1 MMDVAEL
8 GLYVDSDGIVRA
20 DKSLSKFNRT
30 AAGAEKQ
37 TGAVNREFKAMERLS
52 QSIAPI
58 LATIVSIQSVRTLQQ
73 YSDAWTQVN
82 NQLRQVTGSES
93 QLIGIRQQLLDI
105 SRATNSDLDTTV
117 SLYSEMYRATRDL
130 DLSQRDVADITKT
143 INNLFLAGGKAASE
157 TAGAVRQL
165 TQALSAGAL
174 RGDEFNSVAEGAPR
188 IMDALAVKLRMTRGE
203 LREFAAT
210 GGITAKILTEALADY
225 SEEAQRMADLTER
238 TFGMSMVNARTNVI
252 EFVGGLDTANSAI
265 ARAGQAIETLTENL
279 DSVLKVGQ
287 LLVVLIG
294 SRMVGALGASAA
306 ASVKMTAASV
316 AEARATASKTAEE
329 IRFLKVVQ
337 GSLAAQLANN
347 RATAAAAGLRAQLA
361 ANTAALTAAQNTYTA
376 ALARSTVATGA
387 TAAATGALRGALA
400 LIGGPLGAVTLAAI
414 AFAKFVQYTGE
425 TARIE
430 RAREEIKKLT
440 RGFGDLTEAQQENR
454 RLSIQNQIREVT
466 AEIEALRIKAQQ
478 AAVGAN
484 AMANSW
490 GGAAARAVGYT
501 FAADARVAEERLE
514 ALQAA
519 LKSITTEVEGAASG
533 SDGLNMSIG
542 LDPSVVKLYQDA
554 MAEVNK
560 TAATFK
566 GIMDSLEKDRIAL
579 EEGEAAAYKF
589 ELRLQGLGDAHIKA
603 AMAAREYNDAV
614 GAAKS
619 QEENFKRIMD
629 GLKEERILLEE
640 GEDAAYAFSL
650 SLENLTDKQ
659 REAIIAAR
667 DYNKAIKDQDGLK
680 RALEEIKRAAGPA
693 YAAMADFD
701 SQLKTL
707 QDSLAQGLIDPSKFD
722 DLVSHIERV
731 RDAALKAAE
740 GLSFWGKVE
749 AGTNAVIDGLGQV
762 QSTMADGSKEA
773 QKLGQVMQA
782 LQVVQG
788 IAAILNQG
796 MGDPY
801 TAIGRMAAMA
811 AAVASLIGS
820 VGFAG
825 EGSTAAADAQAAQ
838 GTGTV
843 LGDSA
848 AKSESAI
855 KSLEM
860 QVSLT
865 QDLVGINRGMLAALQ
880 AMQAGISGASNLIT
894 RGTDF
899 SGSSEQ
905 WGLWGGQA
913 SGLLGKSFDFV
924 TSLDGLTGWLDKAL
938 GGSRSVINSGIEIA
952 GGYITDLVN
961 NTVAEAFQVVE
972 SRKHAFASKKVRR
985 HSEALGSSVTD
996 QFELVFGSMVDAVT
1010 AAAEVL
1016 GVADATIQRRI
1027 SQFRVAATEISL
1039 KDLSGEDQQAELN
1052 AVFSAIF
1059 DDLAAS
1065 VVPFA
1070 SQFQE
1075 AGEGMAETL
1084 IRVAS
1089 QVQAAQEAVGQL
1101 GLSIFDGLEPEKV
1114 AQVADELTN
1123 AAGGLEAF
1131 VSSLQSFV
1139 SKFASE
1145 EQQLAIAT
1153 DQVTRA
1159 FVQLEQDLPATR
1171 DGLWSLMQT
1180 LTDPNDIAAVLSLA
1194 DALDEY
1200 YSALEEIDNE
1210 RQSLTI
1216 ELLKALG
1223 REEEALAMQRQIA
1236 LAGLHE
1242 SNRALQEQVWALN
1255 DAAQAQQ
1262 ALAEFQRG
1270 IADQILDS
1278 VSPAHAELER
1288 LNRAMAAQ
1296 IAQAQ
1301 ELGIAE
1307 DDLTN
1312 MRRLHQLQLMKFAA
1326 GLDESIKSLSDQL
1339 FGGEVESQVQHTVR
1353 AVDNGMN
1360 QIRKSMINAIEG
1372 VQNWLLSSQL
1382 SAVSPLTP
1390 SERLGEAERQFNTQF
1405 AAAMGGDVDAISALP
1420 KLADQFLSEAST
1432 FFGGSTAEFDQIWM
1446 QVRDA
1451 MQQVTGIDVP
1461 DQQPDRA
1468 QQTAIKQATE
1478 STALSALEQ
1487 IGIAADILSQVAAY
1501 SRITEESPAEIAR
1514 RLDVPLGD
1522 LIGIL
1527 GETPERTAGAL
1538 DHQFNELVTG
1548 FDMTIDPLLSVQHA
1562 QLEATQK
1569 QTEDQNAR
1577 LERIEKLLERSV
1589 QYDAVTA
1596 NNTAHTAV
1604 SQEQLA
1610 AEARKNRNMGSPQQR
1625 IQ

>member
-1 MMDVAEL
+1 MMDVARL

-52 QSIAPI
+52 RSIAPI

-82 NQLRQVTGSES
+82 NQLRQVTESES
-93 QLIGIRQQLLDI
+93 QLVGVREQLLDI

-117 SLYSEMYRATRDL
+117 RLYSEMYRATRDL
-130 DLSQRDVADITKT
+130 DLSQQDVAGITKT

-165 TQALSAGAL
+165 TQALASGAL

-225 SEEAQRMADLTER
+225 SDEAQRMADLTER
-238 TFGMSMVNARTNVI
+238 TFGQSMVNARTNI
-252 EFVGGLDTANSAI
+252 MEFVGGFDGISA
-265 ARAGQAIETLTENL
+265 AVSSVGTAIEEATAALNNYKSEITLIAGILGTA
-279 DSVLKVGQ
+279 GAAY
-287 LLVVLIG
+287 IG
-294 SRMVGALGASAA
+294 VQAATLAASAA
-306 ASVKMTAASV
+306 TVIYTGTLAAFS
-316 AEARATASKTAEE
+316 AQAAIT
-329 IRFLKVVQ
+329 
-337 GSLAAQLANN
+337 AAQLF
-347 RATAAAAGLRAQLA
+347 T
-361 ANTAALTAAQNTYTA
+361 
-376 ALARSTVATGA
+376 
-387 TAAATGALRGALA
+387 LRGALS
-400 LIGGPLGAVTLAAI
+400 TLAA
-414 AFAKFVQYTGE
+414 AGASFVAGWQIGTYL
-425 TARIE
+425 
-430 RAREEIKKLT
+430 REEFEFVEKLGIALAA
-440 RGFGDLTEAQQENR
+440 GFQRTFATLEGEMSKIGANISYALASPLDFARTKIIDFLQWLSSLGDKALGLLGLDGMMDGITAKLDDWRPETEAQF
-454 RLSIQNQIREVT
+454 RET
-466 AEIEALRIKAQQ
+466 LETIEAETRKKIGDIDDIYSDMFAN
-478 AAVGAN
+478 VGRNEPEVKKLVDALGEIDPDPLKEFSDLLDQL
-484 AMANSW
+484 M
-490 GGAAARAVGYT
+490 GGAVDLSY
-501 FAADARVAEERLE
+501 V
-514 ALQAA
+514 
-519 LKSITTEVEGAASG
+519 
-533 SDGLNMSIG
+533 
-542 LDPSVVKLYQDA
+542 
-554 MAEVNK
+554 
-560 TAATFK
+560 
-566 GIMDSLEKDRIAL
+566 
-579 EEGEAAAYKF
+579 
-589 ELRLQGLGDAHIKA
+589 LGD
-603 AMAAREYNDAV
+603 
-614 GAAKS
+614 
-619 QEENFKRIMD
+619 
-629 GLKEERILLEE
+629 L
-640 GEDAAYAFSL
+640 GEDELDA
-650 SLENLTDKQ
+650 
-659 REAIIAAR
+659 
-667 DYNKAIKDQDGLK
+667 LK
-680 RALEEIKRAAGPA
+680 RALEEIKRAADPV
-693 YAAMADFD
+693 YAALADFD
-701 SQLKTL
+701 SQLKIL

-722 DLVSHIERV
+722 ELVSHIERV
-731 RDAALKAAE
+731 RDAALEAAE

-749 AGTNAVIDGLGQV
+749 AGADAVIDGLGKV

-938 GGSRSVINSGIEIA
+938 GGSRSVTNSGIEIA

-961 NTVAEAFQVVE
+961 NTVAEAFQVVV
-972 SRKHAFASKKVRR
+972 SRKHAFASKKTRR
-985 HSEALGSSVTD
+985 HREALGSSVTD

-1039 KDLSGEDQQAELN
+1039 KDLSGEDQQAEIN

-1139 SKFASE
+1139 SRFASE

-1159 FVQLEQDLPATR
+1159 FTQLEMDLPATR
-1171 DGLWSLMQT
+1171 DGLWSLMQA
-1180 LTDPNDIAAVLSLA
+1180 LTDPNDIAAVLSLT

-1200 YSALEEIDNE
+1200 YSALEEIDRE
-1210 RQSLTI
+1210 RQGLTI
-1216 ELLKALG
+1216 ELLKAQG

-1236 LAGLHE
+1236 LEGLHE
-1242 SNRALQEQVWALN
+1242 SNRAIQEQIWALL
-1255 DAAQAQQ
+1255 DQAAAAESAAAETEKLAQAQQ
-1262 ALAEFQRG
+1262 AIADFQRG
-1270 IADQILDS
+1270 IADQILDI
-1278 VSPAHAELER
+1278 VSPAHAELEQ
-1288 LNRAMAAQ
+1288 LNQAMAAQ
-1296 IAQAQ
+1296 ITRAE

-1307 DDLTN
+1307 DDLNN

-1360 QIRKSMINAIEG
+1360 QIRKSMISAIEG

-1451 MQQVTGIDVP
+1451 MQQVTGIDIP

-1478 STALSALEQ
+1478 STALSAFEQ

-1522 LIGIL
+1522 LLSIL

-1538 DHQFNELVTG
+1538 DGQFNELVTG
-1548 FDMTIDPLLSVQHA
+1548 FDMTIDPLLSVQQA

>member
-8 GLYVDSDGIVRA
+8 GLYIDSDGIVRA

-30 AAGAEKQ
+30 AEGAERQ
-37 TGAVNREFKAMERLS
+37 TNRVNREFQAMERLS
-52 QSIAPI
+52 RTIAPI

-117 SLYSEMYRATRDL
+117 RLYSEMYRATRDL
-130 DLSQRDVADITKT
+130 DLSQQDVAGITKT

-165 TQALSAGAL
+165 TQALASGAL

-225 SEEAQRMADLTER
+225 SDEAQRMADLTER
-238 TFGMSMVNARTNVI
+238 TFGQNMVNARTNI
-252 EFVGGLDTANSAI
+252 MEFVGGIDGISA
-265 ARAGQAIETLTENL
+265 AVSSVGTAIEEATAALNNYKSEITLIAGILGTA
-279 DSVLKVGQ
+279 GAAY
-287 LLVVLIG
+287 IG
-294 SRMVGALGASAA
+294 VQAATLAASAA
-306 ASVKMTAASV
+306 TVIYTG
-316 AEARATASKTAEE
+316 T
-329 IRFLKVVQ
+329 
-337 GSLAAQLANN
+337 LAAFSAQ
-347 RATAAAAGLRAQLA
+347 AAITTAQLF
-361 ANTAALTAAQNTYTA
+361 T
-376 ALARSTVATGA
+376 
-387 TAAATGALRGALA
+387 LRGALS
-400 LIGGPLGAVTLAAI
+400 TLAA
-414 AFAKFVQYTGE
+414 AGASFVAGWQIGTYL
-425 TARIE
+425 
-430 RAREEIKKLT
+430 REEFEFVEKLGIALAA
-440 RGFGDLTEAQQENR
+440 GFQRTFATLEGEMSKIGANISYALASPLDFARTKIIDFLQWLSSLGDKALGLLGLDGMMDGITAKLDDWRPETEAQF
-454 RLSIQNQIREVT
+454 RET
-466 AEIEALRIKAQQ
+466 LETIEAETRKKIGDIDDIYSDMFAN
-478 AAVGAN
+478 VGRNEPEVKKLVDALGEIDPDPLEEFSDLLDQL
-484 AMANSW
+484 M
-490 GGAAARAVGYT
+490 GGAVDLSYVLG
-501 FAADARVAEERLE
+501 
-514 ALQAA
+514 AL
-519 LKSITTEVEGAASG
+519 
-533 SDGLNMSIG
+533 
-542 LDPSVVKLYQDA
+542 
-554 MAEVNK
+554 
-560 TAATFK
+560 
-566 GIMDSLEKDRIAL
+566 
-579 EEGEAAAYKF
+579 
-589 ELRLQGLGDAHIKA
+589 
-603 AMAAREYNDAV
+603 
-614 GAAKS
+614 
-619 QEENFKRIMD
+619 
-629 GLKEERILLEE
+629 
-640 GEDAAYAFSL
+640 GEDELDA
-650 SLENLTDKQ
+650 
-659 REAIIAAR
+659 
-667 DYNKAIKDQDGLK
+667 LK
-680 RALEEIKRAAGPA
+680 RALEEIKRAADPV
-693 YAAMADFD
+693 YAALADFD
-701 SQLKTL
+701 SQLKIL

-722 DLVSHIERV
+722 ELVSHIERV
-731 RDAALKAAE
+731 RDAALEAAE

-749 AGTNAVIDGLGQV
+749 AGANAVIDGLGQV

-985 HSEALGSSVTD
+985 HREALGSSVTD

-1070 SQFQE
+1070 SQFQQ

-1114 AQVADELTN
+1114 AQVSDELTN

-1139 SKFASE
+1139 SRFASE

-1159 FVQLEQDLPATR
+1159 FTQLEMDLPATR

-1200 YSALEEIDNE
+1200 YSALEEIDRE
-1210 RQSLTI
+1210 RQGLTI
-1216 ELLKALG
+1216 ELLKAQG

-1262 ALAEFQRG
+1262 ALADFQRG
-1270 IADQILDS
+1270 IADQILDI

-1288 LNRAMAAQ
+1288 LNQAMAAQ
-1296 IAQAQ
+1296 ITRAE

-1307 DDLTN
+1307 DDLNN

-1451 MQQVTGIDVP
+1451 MQQVTGIDIP
-1461 DQQPDRA
+1461 NQQPDRA

-1478 STALSALEQ
+1478 STALSAFEQ

-1522 LIGIL
+1522 LLSIL

-1538 DHQFNELVTG
+1538 DGQFNELVTG
-1548 FDMTIDPLLSVQHA
+1548 FDMTIDPLLSVQQA

-1569 QTEDQNAR
+1569 QTEDQNER
-1577 LERIEKLLERSV
+1577 LERIEKLLERGV